1 MRRWFSFMLAAMVFV
16 VPASAL
22 ADINADPAERLVAVT
37 HIDEE
42 RAVQLIA
49 GRPRASV
56 RSLTGINGIG
66 RGRIRQHEDASDAA
80 DCVADL
86 ANERKKYGNGICR

>member
-1 MRRWFSFMLAAMVFV
+1 MLRWFSFMLVAMVFV
-16 VPASAL
+16 VPVSA
-22 ADINADPAERLVAVT
+22 AADCVDINADPAERPVAVT

-56 RSLTGINGIG
+56 RLLTGINRHPNGNAQPTANKALDLG
-66 RGRIRQHEDASDAA
+66 SELAS
-80 DCVADL
+80 
-86 ANERKKYGNGICR
+86 